1 MPIDEIT
8 VLIALGSLNLVALGA
23 LAFWIRSEL
32 DNAVEELD
40 STLALAIKATMD
52 KLLDGGLGGFEPVNP
67 IQAAFAQL
75 IQAYASNQM
84 STIEATVI
92 PRNADGTFQKSID
105 DFESS

>member
-1 MPIDEIT
+1 MVVDEIT
-8 VLIALGSLNLVALGA
+8 LLIALGSLNLIALGA
-23 LAFWIRSEL
+23 LALWIRSEL
-32 DNAVEELD
+32 ENAVEELD

-75 IQAYASNQM
+75 IQAYATNQM

-92 PRNADGTFQKSID
+92 PRNSDGTFQKSIE
-105 DFESS
+105 DFE

>member
-1 MPIDEIT
+1 MLVDQMT
-8 VLIALGSLNLVALGA
+8 LLIALTSLNLLALGA
-23 LAFWIRSEL
+23 LALWIRSEL

-40 STLALAIKATMD
+40 STLAMAIKATLD
-52 KLLDGGLGGFEPVNP
+52 KLMDEGIGGFESVNP

-92 PRNADGTFQKSID
+92 PRNTDGTFQKSID
-105 DFESS
+105 DFE

>member
-1 MPIDEIT
+1 MLVDQMT
-8 VLIALGSLNLVALGA
+8 LLIALTSLNLLALGA
-23 LAFWIRSEL
+23 LALWIRSEL

-40 STLALAIKATMD
+40 STLALAIKATLD
-52 KLLDGGLGGFEPVNP
+52 KLMDGGIGGFEPVNP

-92 PRNADGTFQKSID
+92 PRNTDGTFQKSID
-105 DFESS
+105 DFE